1 MTVEHLMTMTSGFAC
16 DENEDENAPG
26 NEDKMQSQTAQP
38 DWYKFILDL
47 PLAAAPG
54 EKFAYC
60 SGGVNLI
67 GGIVRNATRAWLPD
81 FFDARSSST
90 ATTST

>member
-16 DENEDENAPG
+16 DENGDDDAPG

-47 PLAAAPG
+47 PLSAAPG
-54 EKFAYC
+54 
-60 SGGVNLI
+60 
-67 GGIVRNATRAWLPD
+67 TRRPTAP
-81 FFDARSSST
+81 AR
-90 ATTST
+90 